1 MNSEKTHFFIQNLLN
16 DVRILE
22 KMIAKGQ
29 FQDSKPTLGAEQ
41 ELCIVDDY
49 GNVLPSNMEILKE
62 LNHPQFTT
70 ELAKFNLEINTTPK
84 SIENHCFSE
93 MEQELIH
100 LIEQLKQNSQKAN
113 FYIGGILPTLR
124 HIDIDIDN
132 ITPIKR
138 YFELVKNILKY
149 RGEEYELRIQGEDEL
164 LMKHD
169 SVFIEAA
176 TTSFQIHLEVPP
188 ENFAHFY
195 NIAQLIAAPVLAIS
209 ANSPFFLR
217 KKLWHE
223 TRIALL
229 RQSID
234 IMKTQNTIREA
245 TSRVTFGNRW
255 LKTSILELFREDIS
269 LHRILMTPDIND
281 NSYEDFE
288 NGKIPDL
295 KALQLYNSTI
305 YRWNRPV
312 YGVLNNRP
320 NLRIENRILPAGP
333 TIVDQIAN
341 AVFWY
346 GLMYGLADEKISFD
360 AKDENISFEECKNN
374 FLKAARNGIFANILW
389 IDGQYYEASQLV
401 LKLIP
406 IAQKGLNTLN
416 INLEDVN
423 KYLKIIENRAQ
434 TKQNGSKWFLDSYK
448 ILKKQK
454 FSNFDILSSIVLK
467 SMEYQEKNTP
477 ISEWEI
483 LNKCTDM
490 KKPLD
495 KIIIEECMDRD
506 LFTVR
511 PNDILQ
517 IAADIIDWQKIRFL
531 MVEDDDGKL
540 IGIISSRNLLKYFNS
555 HLHHREELPVLI
567 EEIMVRNPITIDS
580 NQKLSE
586 ALEVMKK
593 YKIGCLPVLQN
604 QKLVGII
611 TEQTFLNVF
620 SDIM

>member
-1 MNSEKTHFFIQNLLN
+1 
-16 DVRILE
+16 
-22 KMIAKGQ
+22 
-29 FQDSKPTLGAEQ
+29 
-41 ELCIVDDY
+41 
-49 GNVLPSNMEILKE
+49 
-62 LNHPQFTT
+62 
-70 ELAKFNLEINTTPK
+70 
-84 SIENHCFSE
+84 
-93 MEQELIH
+93 
-100 LIEQLKQNSQKAN
+100 
-113 FYIGGILPTLR
+113 
-124 HIDIDIDN
+124 
-132 ITPIKR
+132 
-138 YFELVKNILKY
+138 
-149 RGEEYELRIQGEDEL
+149 
-164 LMKHD
+164 
-169 SVFIEAA
+169 
-176 TTSFQIHLEVPP
+176 
-188 ENFAHFY
+188 
-195 NIAQLIAAPVLAIS
+195 
-209 ANSPFFLR
+209 
-217 KKLWHE
+217 
-223 TRIALL
+223 
-229 RQSID
+229 
-234 IMKTQNTIREA
+234 MKTQNTIREA

-255 LKTSILELFREDIS
+255 LKNSILELFREDIS

-333 TIVDQIAN
+333 TVVDQIAN

-346 GLMYGLADEKISFD
+346 GLMYGLAKEDISFD
-360 AKDENISFEECKNN
+360 VKDENISFEECKNN

-406 IAQKGLNTLN
+406 IANEGLKFLN
-416 INLEDVN
+416 INEEDIE
-423 KYLKIIENRAQ
+423 KYLTIIKNRAL

-477 ISEWEI
+477 VSEWEI
-483 LNKCTDM
+483 LKKCLDM

-604 QKLVGII
+604 HKLVGII

>member
-22 KMIAKGQ
+22 KMIAKGH
-29 FQDSKPTLGAEQ
+29 FKDSKPTLGAEQ

-49 GNVLPSNMEILKE
+49 GNVLPANMEILKE

-93 MEQELIH
+93 IEQELIH

-255 LKTSILELFREDIS
+255 LKKSVLELFREDIS
-269 LHRILMTPDIND
+269 LHRILMTPDIKD

-389 IDGQYYEASQLV
+389 IDGQYYEASKLV

-467 SMEYQEKNTP
+467 SMEYQENNIP
-477 ISEWEI
+477 VSEWEI

>member
-16 DVRILE
+16 DVHILE
-22 KMIAKGQ
+22 KMIAKGH

-49 GNVLPSNMEILKE
+49 GNVLPLNMEILKE

-70 ELAKFNLEINTTPK
+70 ELAKFNLEINTSPK
-84 SIENHCFSE
+84 RIEQHCFSE

-100 LIEQLKQNSQKAN
+100 LIERLKQNSKKAK

-176 TTSFQIHLEVPP
+176 TTSFQIHLEVAP

-255 LKTSILELFREDIS
+255 LKNSILELFREDIS

-333 TIVDQIAN
+333 TVVDQIAN

-346 GLMYGLADEKISFD
+346 GLMYGLAKEDISFD
-360 AKDENISFEECKNN
+360 VKDENISFEECKNN

-406 IAQKGLNTLN
+406 IAQKGLNALN
-416 INLEDVN
+416 INMDDAN
-423 KYLKIIENRAQ
+423 KYLNIIAKRAQ

-467 SMEYQEKNTP
+467 SMEYQETNTP
-477 ISEWEI
+477 VSQWEL
-483 LNKCTDM
+483 LNKLVDM

-555 HLHHREELPVLI
+555 YLHHREELPVLI

>member
-22 KMIAKGQ
+22 KMIAKGH
-29 FQDSKPTLGAEQ
+29 FKDSKPTLGAEQ

-49 GNVLPSNMEILKE
+49 GNVLPANMEILKE

-93 MEQELIH
+93 IEQELIH

-176 TTSFQIHLEVPP
+176 TTSFQIHLEVHP

-255 LKTSILELFREDIS
+255 LKKSVLELFREDIS
-269 LHRILMTPDIND
+269 LHRILMTPDIKD

-389 IDGQYYEASQLV
+389 IDGQYYEASKLV

-467 SMEYQEKNTP
+467 SMEYQENNIP
-477 ISEWEI
+477 VSEWEI